1 MMPIDPESQLLDR
14 QSLEEMLQRMQE
26 LAESGAR
33 DAARDMLSQLQE
45 MLENLQMGMMP
56 MDQQGNQAM
65 ELLEQ
70 LQDLARGQQEL
81 LDQTFRQSQPGQE
94 GQPGQQMPGQSG
106 QPMPGQGMDPGEFG
120 SQGAEIQE
128 ALRRALGDLMRQMG
142 EMTGDIPAP
151 FGRAEQSMRQ
161 SEQALGQGAPGEA
174 LGPQTEALDQLQQ
187 GMQSLADQLMDQ
199 MAQQNGLRP
208 GQYRQNNTTGRDPL
222 GRELPNSGATST
234 EDVQIPDEADLQR
247 AREIIDELR
256 RRSGER
262 SRPPVELDYIDRLL
276 RQF

>member
-1 MMPIDPESQLLDR
+1 
-14 QSLEEMLQRMQE
+14 
-26 LAESGAR
+26 
-33 DAARDMLSQLQE
+33 
-45 MLENLQMGMMP
+45 
-56 MDQQGNQAM
+56 
-65 ELLEQ
+65 
-70 LQDLARGQQEL
+70 
-81 LDQTFRQSQPGQE
+81 
-94 GQPGQQMPGQSG
+94 
-106 QPMPGQGMDPGEFG
+106 MDPGEFG
-120 SQGAEIQE
+120 SQGREIQE

-161 SEQALGQGAPGEA
+161 SEEALGGGLPGEA
-174 LGPQTEALDQLQQ
+174 VGPQTEALDQLQQ

-199 MAQQNGLRP
+199 MAQQNGQRP
-208 GQYRQNNTTGRDPL
+208 GQDRQNSTTGRDPL

-234 EDVQIPDEADLQR
+234 DDVQIPDEADLQR